1 MRDQSGW
8 VDGQGAARADA
19 RLRPRYSA
27 TEVMRLLNRERVLMF
42 VVFAAVLL
50 IGVLFAATLPK
61 TYTAHSSL
69 LVNLSQQYVYEPV
82 TGDAGRGIAPQKDQV
97 VQSEAEILGS
107 DALKQRVIDTLGVK
121 AIDPKLGA
129 RWNGADAA
137 QRRALEGAALK
148 EMKRALSV
156 STTPDSN
163 VVRLDF
169 KNRDPEAAALIL
181 NTLVK
186 SYFTYRKE
194 VFVDASTPALDQE
207 KAAFEQRLTKADDAY
222 QGFLK
227 HNGVADFATEKA
239 SLAATYQSI
248 FDEHVKAEVQLREIE
263 GQLGA
268 LKAREGQAPQEIEI
282 QRDLDLSVPA
292 DLLKLRSERQDL
304 LSRYTPQSEPVRDI
318 DAKIASLQ
326 ALASS
331 SQGIGEKDKRLG
343 ANPVYQGLETQR
355 INLEAQLSAVT
366 DRRDELARQLGELA
380 TRQMRLTGLE
390 SQYQDLSVQR
400 DVLQANVKDFET
412 KAEENRALRDLAN
425 ASNDDIRVIEHA
437 SPPVEAKSLRRVVM
451 LLALVFAAFTA
462 VCAGLLRVFMRPG
475 FATPAAAQRSLDMPV
490 LATASLKS

>member
-8 VDGQGAARADA
+8 VDGQGAARGDA
-19 RLRPRYSA
+19 RLRPRYSVPDVA
-27 TEVMRLLNRERVLMF
+27 RLLRRELVLMF

-50 IGVLFAATLPK
+50 LGVVVAATLPK

-107 DALKQRVIDTLGVK
+107 DTLKRRVIDTLGLK
-121 AIDPKLGA
+121 GIDPSLAA
-129 RWNGADAA
+129 RWNGADADG
-137 QRRALEGAALK
+137 RRKLEAAALK
-148 EMKRALSV
+148 ELQRGLTV

-169 KNRDPEAAALIL
+169 KDRDPDAAALIL

-186 SYFTYRKE
+186 SYFAYRRE
-194 VFVDASTPALDQE
+194 VFSDAASPALEQE
-207 KAAFEQRLTKADDAY
+207 KAAFETRLVKADDAY
-222 QGFLK
+222 EGFLK

-248 FDEHVKAEVQLREIE
+248 FDEHVKAEVQLREVQ

-268 LKAREGQAPQEIEI
+268 LKAREGQAPQEIEL
-282 QRDLDLSVPA
+282 QRDLDLSVPS
-292 DLLKLRSERQDL
+292 DLLKLRAERQDL

-326 ALASS
+326 ALANS
-331 SQGIGEKDKRLG
+331 SQGVGEKDKRLG
-343 ANPVYQGLETQR
+343 ANPVFQGLETQR

-366 DRRDELARQLGELA
+366 ERRDELGRQLGELA

-437 SPPVEAKSLRRVVM
+437 APPVEAKSLRRVALM
-451 LLALVFAAFTA
+451 LAFVFALFTA
-462 VCAGLLRVFMRPG
+462 ICAGLLRVFTRRD
-475 FATPAAAQRSLDMPV
+475 FVLSRTTVRSLDMPV
-490 LATASLKS
+490 LATATMK

>member
-8 VDGQGAARADA
+8 LDGQGAVRGDA

-27 TEVMRLLNRERVLMF
+27 PEVLGLLNRERLLMI

-50 IGVLFAATLPK
+50 AGVIFAATLPK

-82 TGDAGRGIAPQKDQV
+82 ISDAGRGIAPQKDQV
-97 VQSEAEILGS
+97 VQSEAEILNS
-107 DALKQRVIDTLGVK
+107 DALKRRVIDALGVK

-129 RWNGADAA
+129 RWNGADVTE
-137 QRRALEGAALK
+137 RHKLEGAALK
-148 EMKRALSV
+148 EMQRGLTVA
-156 STTPDSN
+156 TTPDSN
-163 VVRLDF
+163 VVRLDY
-169 KNRDPEAAALIL
+169 KSRDPDAAALVL

-186 SYFTYRKE
+186 SYFAYRKE
-194 VFVDASTPALDQE
+194 VFVDASSPALDHE
-207 KAAFEQRLTKADDAY
+207 KQAFETRLGKADDAY

-248 FDEHVKAEVQLREIE
+248 FDERVKADVSVREIQ
-263 GQLGA
+263 GQLA
-268 LKAREGQAPQEIEI
+268 TLKAHESQAPQEIEI

-331 SQGIGEKDKRLG
+331 SQGVGEKDKRLG
-343 ANPVYQGLETQR
+343 ANPVWEGLETTR
-355 INLEAQLSAVT
+355 INLEAQLTAAT

-390 SQYQDLSVQR
+390 PQYQDLSVQR

-425 ASNDDIRVIEHA
+425 ASNDDIRVIERA
-437 SPPVEAKSLRRVVM
+437 APPVEAKSLRRVV
-451 LLALVFAAFTA
+451 LILALLFAAFTA
-462 VCAGLLRVFMRPG
+462 VCAGLLRVFMRKEP
-475 FATPAAAQRSLDMPV
+475 ATPGAVVRTLDLPI